1 MSPEEKSSKEQ
12 ELQKEDLLTIHSAKE
27 AEQPFLYSVG
37 RYGSRFLEEMQ
48 KNKRFVGVRCPK
60 CGKVYV
66 PPREV
71 CGPCFV
77 KMEEEVEVGPRA
89 TLDTYTIIRFPYI
102 DPETGDLR
110 PVPFGYGF
118 FKIDGSDT
126 LFQHYFPIEDESKI
140 KIGLRFDPIW
150 KGERTG
156 SVRDVEQ
163 FVLIEE

>member
-1 MSPEEKSSKEQ
+1 MSPAEKSSKEQ

-27 AEQPFLYSVG
+27 AEQPFHYSVG

-48 KNKRFVGVRCPK
+48 KNKRFIGVRCPK
-60 CGKVYV
+60 CGKVYL

-71 CGPCFV
+71 CGPCFA
-77 KMEEEVEVGPRA
+77 KMEEEVEAGPNA
-89 TLDTYTIIRFPYI
+89 TLETYTIIRFPYI

-126 LFQHYFPIEDESKI
+126 LFQHYFPIDDESKI
-140 KIGLRFDPIW
+140 RIGLKFRPVW
-150 KGERTG
+150 REERTG
-156 SVRDVEQ
+156 SVRDIEQ
-163 FVLIEE
+163 FVLLED